1 MSLMSVLKSRFSVR
15 ALLGG
20 ALLAVASSSYAGDDQ
35 FTLGRTILLGAGDH
49 GATIPLVI
57 CRQTKYIK
65 VKAERDLTLE
75 RVVVTYGGDRTKT
88 IYFDREMHGEKETE
102 WRSLGSRRCVK
113 KIEVYGNSERSKA
126 GVKVF
131 GRK

>member
-1 MSLMSVLKSRFSVR
+1 MSLMSIWNSHLTTRILVGG
-15 ALLGG
+15 LL
-20 ALLAVASSSYAGDDQ
+20 LVSTSAVQASDDQ

-49 GATIPLVI
+49 GATIPLVV

-88 IYFDREMHGEKETE
+88 IYFDRDMRGSKETE
-102 WRSLGSRRCVK
+102 WKSLGSRRCVK
-113 KIEVYGNSERSKA
+113 KIEIFGNSDRSKA

>member
-1 MSLMSVLKSRFSVR
+1 MSLMSVLKPRLSVR

-20 ALLAVASSSYAGDDQ
+20 ALLAVASSSYASDDQ

-88 IYFDREMHGEKETE
+88 IYFDREMRGEKETE

>member
-1 MSLMSVLKSRFSVR
+1 MSLISIWNSSFSAR
-15 ALLGG
+15 TLLGG
-20 ALLAVASSSYAGDDQ
+20 ILLAVASASHAGDDQ
-35 FTLGRTILLGAGDH
+35 FTLGRTILLGAGDR

-65 VKAERDLTLE
+65 VKAERDLNLE

-88 IYFDREMHGEKETE
+88 IRFDRDMSGNKETE
-102 WRSLGSRRCVK
+102 WKSLGSRRCVK
-113 KIEVYGNSERSKA
+113 KIQVYGNSERSTA

>member
-1 MSLMSVLKSRFSVR
+1 MSVMSIWNSRFSPR
-15 ALLGG
+15 TLLGG
-20 ALLAVASSSYAGDDQ
+20 ILLVMASASHAGDDQ
-35 FTLGRTILLGAGDH
+35 FTLGRTILLGVGDH

-65 VKAERDLTLE
+65 VKAERDLTLD

-88 IYFDREMHGEKETE
+88 IYFDQDMRGDTETG
-102 WRSLGSRRCVK
+102 WKSLGSRRCVK